1 METNSRREFLIKYTQ
16 AIRMKG
22 YSEMTLK
29 SYLSHLNLFLD
40 FKNKISCKNLSSQ
53 DINDYLVSL
62 NEKNVSESYFNQA
75 INAIRFFFKY
85 VLNKKIKD
93 YLVVRP
99 KKAKT
104 QPIIL
109 SDEEIQKT
117 FDVCENI
124 KHKSIISLLYG
135 SGLRVS
141 EVVNLK
147 IKDVDSKNMVIWIR
161 QSKGKKD
168 RMAILTLSTL
178 TLLREYFKEYKPKEW
193 LFNGQVLKSDSP
205 NTVKQYTVKSIQQF
219 VKTISLKAGITKRV
233 HPHLY
238 RHGYC
243 TGILDNGGDIHDVAV
258 TAGHQSLK
266 TSMGYIHSSPKYIS
280 KIQSPLSAIKL

>member
-1 METNSRREFLIKYTQ
+1 MSELCSFEKKFRDM
-16 AIRMKG
+16 IRMKG
-22 YSEMTLK
+22 YSKQTEN
-29 SYLSHLNLFLD
+29 SYWWHLEN
-40 FKNKISCKNLSSQ
+40 FKKFKKNIHETRLSSQ
-53 DINDYLVSL
+53 DINDYLIYL
-62 NEKNVSESYFNQA
+62 NDKSVSESYFNQA
-75 INAIRFFFKY
+75 INGIRFFFKY

-99 KKAKT
+99 KKSKT

-117 FDVCENI
+117 FDVCDNI
-124 KHKSIISLLYG
+124 KHKSILSLMYG

-141 EVVNLK
+141 EVVNIK

-168 RMAILTLSTL
+168 RMCILSESTL
-178 TLLREYFKEYKPKEW
+178 GLLRQYYKEYRPKEW
-193 LFNGQVLKSDSP
+193 LFNGQLLKTDP
-205 NTVKQYTVKSIQQF
+205 PGIIKPYTVKSIQQF
-219 VKTISLKAGITKRV
+219 VKKISLKAGITKRV

-258 TAGHQSLK
+258 TAGHSSLK

-280 KIQSPLSAIKL
+280 QIKSPLSKIKI

>member
-1 METNSRREFLIKYTQ
+1 MAVTTKRDLLEKYTQ
-16 AIRMKG
+16 TIRMKG

-29 SYLSHLNLFLD
+29 SYFSHLNLFLD
-40 FKNKISCKNLSSQ
+40 FKNRISCQNLSSQ
-53 DINDYLVSL
+53 DINDYLVYL
-62 NEKNVSESYFNQA
+62 NNQKSSDSFFNQA
-75 INAIRFFFKY
+75 VNAIRFFFKY

-117 FDVCENI
+117 FDVCENK
-124 KHKSIISLLYG
+124 KHKAIISLMYG

-141 EVVNLK
+141 EVINLK
-147 IKDVDSKNMVIWIR
+147 IEDVDSKNMVVWIR

-168 RMAILTLSTL
+168 RMAILTEQTL
-178 TLLREYFKEYKPKEW
+178 FLLRDYFTDYKPKTW
-193 LFNGQVLKSDSP
+193 LFNGQPLKTDAP
-205 NTVKQYTVKSIQQF
+205 GTIKKYTVKSIQQF
-219 VKTISLKAGITKRV
+219 VKQISAKAGITKNV

-243 TGILDNGGDIHDVAV
+243 TGILDGGGDIHDVAV

-280 KIQSPLSAIKL
+280 KIKSPISNIKI

>member
-1 METNSRREFLIKYTQ
+1 METNSRREFLEKYTQ

-29 SYLSHLNLFLD
+29 SYLSHLNIFLD

-62 NEKNVSESYFNQA
+62 NEKKVSESYFNQS
-75 INAIRFFFKY
+75 INSIRFFFKY

-93 YLVVRP
+93 YLVIRP

-117 FDVCENI
+117 FDVCTNI
-124 KHKSIISLLYG
+124 KHKAIISLMYG

-147 IKDVDSKNMVIWIR
+147 IENVDSKNMVIWIK

-168 RMAILTLSTL
+168 RMAILTPQTL
-178 TLLREYFKEYKPKEW
+178 DLLRKYFKEYNPKIW
-193 LFNGQVLKSDSP
+193 LFNGQLLKSDLP
-205 NTVKQYTVKSIQQF
+205 NTIKQYTVKSIQQF
-219 VKTISLKAGITKRV
+219 VKDVSVKAGITKRV

-266 TSMGYIHSSPKYIS
+266 TSMSYIHSSPKYIS
-280 KIQSPLSAIKL
+280 KIKSPLINVSI

>member
-1 METNSRREFLIKYTQ
+1 MTNLCSFEKKFREM
-16 AIRMKG
+16 IRMKG
-22 YSEMTLK
+22 YSVQTENSYWWHWEKFK
-29 SYLSHLNLFLD
+29 S
-40 FKNKISCKNLSSQ
+40 FKNNIHETRLSSQ
-53 DINDYLVSL
+53 DINHYLVYL
-62 NEKNVSESYFNQA
+62 NEQKSSESFFNQA

-109 SDEEIQKT
+109 SDEEIQNT
-117 FDVCENI
+117 LDVCDNI
-124 KHKSIISLLYG
+124 KHKAIISLMYG
-135 SGLRVS
+135 SGLRVG
-141 EVVNLK
+141 EVVRLK
-147 IKDVDSKNMVIWIR
+147 IKDVDSKNMVIWVR

-168 RMAILTLSTL
+168 RMAILTNETL
-178 TLLREYFKEYKPKEW
+178 ILLRKYYKEYQPKEW
-193 LFNGQVLKSDSP
+193 LFNGQLLKTDPP
-205 NTVKQYTVKSIQQF
+205 NTIKQYTAKSIQQF
-219 VKTISLKAGITKRV
+219 VKQISSKAGITKKV

-280 KIQSPLSAIKL
+280 NIKSPLSSFKL

>member
-1 METNSRREFLIKYTQ
+1 MKVMCSFEKKFTEMMN
-16 AIRMKG
+16 MKG
-22 YSEMTLK
+22 YSEQTK
-29 SYLSHLNLFLD
+29 SSYWWHWEK
-40 FKNKISCKNLSSQ
+40 FKTFKKHTHETKLSSQ
-53 DINDYLVSL
+53 DINDYLVHL
-62 NEKNVSESYFNQA
+62 NNKKASESFFNQA
-75 INAIRFFFKY
+75 VNAIRFFFKY

-99 KKAKT
+99 KKSKT

-117 FDVCENI
+117 FDVCENK
-124 KHKSIISLLYG
+124 KHKAIISLMYG
-135 SGLRVS
+135 SGLRVG

-147 IKDVDSKNMVIWIR
+147 IEDVDSKNMVIWIR

-168 RMAILTLSTL
+168 RMAILTEQTL
-178 TLLREYFKEYKPKEW
+178 FLLRDYFLDYKPKTW
-193 LFNGQVLKSDSP
+193 LFNGQLLKTDSP
-205 NTVKQYTVKSIQQF
+205 GTVKKYTVKSIQQF
-219 VKTISLKAGITKRV
+219 VKQISERAGITKKV

-243 TGILDNGGDIHDVAV
+243 TGILDSGGDIHDVAV

-280 KIQSPLSAIKL
+280 KIKSPISNIKM

>member
-1 METNSRREFLIKYTQ
+1 MKEICSFEKKFTEMMN
-16 AIRMKG
+16 MKG
-22 YSEMTLK
+22 YSEQTK
-29 SYLSHLNLFLD
+29 TSYWWHWGKFKY
-40 FKNKISCKNLSSQ
+40 FKNDVHETRLSSQ
-53 DINDYLVSL
+53 DINDYLVHL
-62 NEKNVSESYFNQA
+62 NNQKVSESFFNQSV
-75 INAIRFFFKY
+75 NGIRFFFKY

-99 KKAKT
+99 KKSKTAK
-104 QPIIL
+104 IIL

-117 FDVCENI
+117 FDVCTNI
-124 KHKSIISLLYG
+124 KHKAIISLMYG

-147 IKDVDSKNMVIWIR
+147 IENIDSKNMVIWIK

-168 RMAILTLSTL
+168 RMAILTQPTL
-178 TLLREYFKEYKPKEW
+178 ELLRKYFKEYKPKEW
-193 LFNGQVLKSDSP
+193 LFNGQILKSDPP
-205 NTVKQYTVKSIQQF
+205 NIIKQYTVKSIQQF
-219 VKTISLKAGITKRV
+219 VKDVSVKAGITKKV

-266 TSMGYIHSSPKYIS
+266 TSMGYIHSSPRYIS
-280 KIQSPLSAIKL
+280 KIQSPLSAIRL